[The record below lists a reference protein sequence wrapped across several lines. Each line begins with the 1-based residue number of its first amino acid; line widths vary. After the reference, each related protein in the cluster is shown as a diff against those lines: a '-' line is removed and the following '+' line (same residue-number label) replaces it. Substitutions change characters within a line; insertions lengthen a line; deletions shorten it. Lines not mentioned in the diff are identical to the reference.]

1 MFEPGGAIVWGGGLT
16 RGFIPTMT
24 KEAGMGPP
32 GIVMTST
39 DQVID
44 YESSI
49 RAWKRAA
56 PWYRRLMAWIGL
68 QGKLVLCFMAILAAA
83 LGGSSYLFMNESK
96 ARLADIMGEQA
107 RQIGY
112 ALSLAS
118 RTALAEG
125 DAAALHRMGRDL
137 LTSRNVLFVAF
148 LDDADRPLTF
158 ASRESKFDWNS
169 FKKIKNNTE
178 SLMRVQRTTSPLF
191 GEHVEIVV
199 PVLSMSSSEEE
210 TDGLVALPEFH
221 GAEGGSR
228 LLGYVAVGLSQA
240 REQQQLMQVNYS
252 IIGIGCLLL
261 VIALPLA
268 YTMVRRIFYPI
279 RQLVDA
285 TIKIAEGDYET
296 QVAIHRPDM
305 IGVLAR
311 TFNQM
316 VGRICLQ
323 QRQLEQSNQQ
333 LAQANQDLED
343 KVRDRTALLE
353 TTNRRLSSEITEKED
368 FLRAISHDLNA
379 PLRNI
384 TGMAT
389 MLLHKHRES
398 MNPDMVHRLE
408 RIQKN
413 VEVESDLIGELLEL
427 SRLKTRRQKMEMV
440 EVDAM
445 VRELGEI
452 LDNDLKTGA
461 IKLII
466 DTPLPVLLCE
476 RARLRQVFQNLIDNA
491 IKYMGEGMAS
501 PDGPI
506 REIHVGCTLRAG
518 EAEFYV
524 RDTGI
529 GIHPDDLAKVF
540 VVFRRGKNGST
551 CGAAGKGVGLASV
564 KSIVEMYNGAIWVE
578 SELGKG
584 STFRFTV
591 NGKHVPACACRAGKD
606 APAPEDHEL
615 EASIIG
621 SAMA

>member
-1 MFEPGGAIVWGGGLT
+1 
-16 RGFIPTMT
+16 
-24 KEAGMGPP
+24 
-32 GIVMTST
+32 MTST
-39 DQVID
+39 DLVID

-56 PWYRRLMAWIGL
+56 PWYRRLMAWMGL
-68 QGKLVLCFMAILAAA
+68 QGKLVLCFMSILTAA
-83 LGGSSYLFMNESK
+83 LGGSSYLFMSESK

-118 RTALAEG
+118 RSALADG
-125 DAAALHRMGRDL
+125 DSAELHRMGQDL

-148 LDDADRPLTF
+148 LDEEDRPLTF
-158 ASRESKFDWNS
+158 ASRESKFDWDG
-169 FKKIKNNTE
+169 FKQIKNNTE

-199 PVLSMSSSEEE
+199 PVLSMASSESEASANGI
-210 TDGLVALPEFH
+210 TQFPPARGV
-221 GAEGGSR
+221 EGGSR

-296 QVAIHRPDM
+296 QVAIHRPDL

-333 LAQANQDLED
+333 LAQANQDLEG

-353 TTNRRLSSEITEKED
+353 TANRRLSSEIAEKED

-398 MNPDMVHRLE
+398 MNPDMIHRLE

-427 SRLKTRRQKMEMV
+427 SRLKTRRQTMEMV
-440 EVDAM
+440 EVEAM

-461 IKLII
+461 IELII

-501 PDGPI
+501 ADGPI
-506 REIHVGCTLRAG
+506 REIHVGCALRAG

-529 GIHPDDLAKVF
+529 GIHPDDIAKVF
-540 VVFRRGKNGST
+540 VVFRRGKNGPT

-564 KSIVEMYNGAIWVE
+564 KSIVEMYSGAIWVE

-591 NGKHVPACACRAGKD
+591 NGKHVPACACRAGQHGPGAAD
-606 APAPEDHEL
+606 NEL
-615 EASIIG
+615 EAFTSDA
-621 SAMA
+621 AMA